1 MNYSQTFID
10 AIAHHLD
17 EFDITFDTVN
27 NEVVVSF
34 TANKQEMSV
43 TMQGSGAISFNGETF
58 VTAKEFADKFDE
70 VVGVY
75 RRKRPFL
82 RVDVNHDFWRKLGVE
97 ILPRFIE
104 KPIIHVAGN
113 ESSSIFT
120 ADEQTFVIRSFPD
133 YKLSGDIGYQY
144 SPKETTTH
152 YNLSSFLDLV
162 ESDLEK
168 KLL

>member
-1 MNYSQTFID
+1 MNYSQTFIE

-17 EFDITFDTVN
+17 EFYITFDTVN
-27 NEVVVSF
+27 REVIVSF
-34 TANKQEMSV
+34 IANKTGV
-43 TMQGSGAISFNGETF
+43 VATMKENGDIVFNGETF
-58 VTAKEFADKFDE
+58 TSVKAFADKFDE
-70 VVGVY
+70 IIGVY

-104 KPIIHVAGN
+104 KPIFHVAGN

-152 YNLSSFLDLV
+152 YNLGAFLDLV

>member
-1 MNYSQTFID
+1 MNYNKTFIE

-27 NEVVVSF
+27 REVIVSF
-34 TANKQEMSV
+34 VANKTEM
-43 TMQGSGAISFNGETF
+43 TATIHGNGYIGFNGETF
-58 VTAKEFADKFDE
+58 TSVKTFADKFDE

-82 RVDVNHDFWRKLGVE
+82 RVEVNHDFWRKLGVE

-113 ESSSIFT
+113 KSSSIFV

-133 YKLSGDIGYQY
+133 STSGDIGYQY
-144 SPKETTTH
+144 SPKETNTH
-152 YNLSSFLDLV
+152 YNLENFLDLV